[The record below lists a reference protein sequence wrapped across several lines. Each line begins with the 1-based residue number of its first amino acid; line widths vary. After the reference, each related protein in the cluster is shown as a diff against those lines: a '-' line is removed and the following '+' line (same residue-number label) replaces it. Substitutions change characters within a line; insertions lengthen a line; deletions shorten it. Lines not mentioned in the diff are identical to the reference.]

1 MSSIPTQVAEV
12 IQTAHIKRE
21 PSPRH
26 DLNPSTA
33 ASTREPAYLPS
44 TSPGQRHE
52 AESDDSIDADEE
64 DEIPLSV
71 LVRPRGAERRRRSP
85 SFPPMPDL
93 RFEQSYLHSIAG
105 AETWGRV
112 AWITVRDQFP
122 VGFIFQ
128 SRYQELEEA
137 MPSSGQFPWL
147 IDWLHDVWT
156 DGFPFLHRLQ
166 IMMPLAQGVLYNLAI
181 VGWQHWNQN
190 AQMSGSSVGARL
202 RRWWYGVNNWP
213 LPERAKAWE
222 GRREI
227 RINGSWRS

>member
-12 IQTAHIKRE
+12 IQTAHINRE

-33 ASTREPAYLPS
+33 ASTKAPAYL
-44 TSPGQRHE
+44 SPTTETPRAHPRRRRDE
-52 AESDDSIDADEE
+52 LDDIDDDGEDEE
-64 DEIPLSV
+64 EVEVEEEIPLSV
-71 LVRPRGAERRRRSP
+71 LVRPREAARRRRAA

-105 AETWGRV
+105 AETWGRI
-112 AWITVRDQFP
+112 AWITVRD
-122 VGFIFQ
+122 
-128 SRYQELEEA
+128 
-137 MPSSGQFPWL
+137 
-147 IDWLHDVWT
+147 
-156 DGFPFLHRLQ
+156 Q

-181 VGWQHWNQN
+181 VGWQHWNRN

-213 LPERAKAWE
+213 LPARARA
-222 GRREI
+222 
-227 RINGSWRS
+227 

>member
-1 MSSIPTQVAEV
+1 MSSLPTQIAET

-33 ASTREPAYLPS
+33 ASTRQPAYLSPASPS
-44 TSPGQRHE
+44 SLRRYNNNN
-52 AESDDSIDADEE
+52 DDDELDDDDDEE
-64 DEIPLSV
+64 EIPLSV
-71 LVRPRGAERRRRSP
+71 LVRPREAARRRRAP

-112 AWITVRDQFP
+112 AWITVRDQ
-122 VGFIFQ
+122 
-128 SRYQELEEA
+128 
-137 MPSSGQFPWL
+137 
-147 IDWLHDVWT
+147 
-156 DGFPFLHRLQ
+156 
-166 IMMPLAQGVLYNLAI
+166 IMMPLAQGLLYNLAV
-181 VGWQHWNQN
+181 VGWQHWNRN

-213 LPERAKAWE
+213 LPERAKAK
-222 GRREI
+222 
-227 RINGSWRS
+227 